1 MLPLAEKQLSTTH
14 IIGNTKMIDTSNT
27 TEYVSK
33 TFVVFLSLT
42 LDFFSHLNVSSL
54 LYADER
60 T

>member
-1 MLPLAEKQLSTTH
+1 MLPLAEKQLNTTH

-42 LDFFSHLNVSSL
+42 LDFFLI
-54 LYADER
+54 
-60 T
+60 

>member
-42 LDFFSHLNVSSL
+42 LGFFSF
-54 LYADER
+54 ER
-60 T
+60 ILPLICR

>member
-14 IIGNTKMIDTSNT
+14 IMGNTKMIDTGNK

-42 LDFFSHLNVSSL
+42 LDFL
-54 LYADER
+54 LI
-60 T
+60 